1 MFNKTKPAAKPL
13 RSEEPIPPL
22 PDLPSPTQAKRPA
35 TTSAAPQQSAS
46 MPSQVPTGKGLS
58 TLSADLTFEGNVSGA
73 GDLQVDG
80 TVKGDLR
87 VGRLIVGET
96 GAVEGNVSADYVE
109 VRGRIVGG
117 VNGKQIKLLGTA
129 YVDGD
134 ITHEQLSIDVGA
146 YFQGRCIQG
155 RRDAAPSAA
164 PASAPSQTPA
174 PASTP
179 APTPAASSPA
189 TGAEDTIQPFQA
201 KTTA

>member
-58 TLSADLTFEGNVSGA
+58 TLSADLTFEGNVS
-73 GDLQVDG
+73 
-80 TVKGDLR
+80 
-87 VGRLIVGET
+87 
-96 GAVEGNVSADYVE
+96 ADYVE

-164 PASAPSQTPA
+164 QPSPPPQTAAPA
-174 PASTP
+174 PA
-179 APTPAASSPA
+179 AAPAASSPA
-189 TGAEDTIQPFQA
+189 SGGEDTIQPFQA

>member
-1 MFNKTKPAAKPL
+1 MFSKTKSAAKSA
-13 RSEEPIPPL
+13 RTAEPIPPL
-22 PDLPSPTQAKRPA
+22 PDLPSPSQARRASEPA
-35 TTSAAPQQSAS
+35 PAAPSQA
-46 MPSQVPTGKGLS
+46 PSGKGLS

-80 TVKGDLR
+80 AIKGDVR

-117 VNGKQIKLLGTA
+117 VNGKQVKLLGTA

-146 YFQGRCIQG
+146 YFQGRCVQG
-155 RRDAAPSAA
+155 RRDA
-164 PASAPSQTPA
+164 PA
-174 PASTP
+174 PAASAAAATP
-179 APTPAASSPA
+179 SAPAPAAAPTPADA
-189 TGAEDTIQPFQA
+189 TIQPFQA
-201 KTTA
+201 KTPA

>member
-1 MFNKTKPAAKPL
+1 MFNKTKPDAKPL
-13 RSEEPIPPL
+13 RSAEPIPPL
-22 PDLPSPTQAKRPA
+22 PDLPSKRPTQA
-35 TTSAAPQQSAS
+35 APQPSAS

-117 VNGKQIKLLGTA
+117 LNGKQIKLLGTA

-155 RRDAAPSAA
+155 RRDAAPAAA
-164 PASAPSQTPA
+164 PA
-174 PASTP
+174 
-179 APTPAASSPA
+179 PAASSSTTPSAPA
-189 TGAEDTIQPFQA
+189 VASAPLQNPAPAASGDATIQPFQA
-201 KTTA
+201 KTPA

>member
-1 MFNKTKPAAKPL
+1 LFNKTKPAAKPL

-22 PDLPSPTQAKRPA
+22 PDLPSPSQAKRPTPVA
-35 TTSAAPQQSAS
+35 QPQQSAS

-164 PASAPSQTPA
+164 PASAPSQAPTPA
-174 PASTP
+174 PA
-179 APTPAASSPA
+179 PAASSPA
-189 TGAEDTIQPFQA
+189 TGGEDTIQPFQA
-201 KTTA
+201 KTSA

>member
-22 PDLPSPTQAKRPA
+22 PDLPSPSQAKRPA
-35 TTSAAPQQSAS
+35 ASAAPQQAAS
-46 MPSQVPTGKGLS
+46 MPSQVPTGTGLS

-155 RRDAAPSAA
+155 RRDAAPSAGPAPTASTSSTA
-164 PASAPSQTPA
+164 PAAAPSATQ
-174 PASTP
+174 ASTP
-179 APTPAASSPA
+179 APS
-189 TGAEDTIQPFQA
+189 GEDTIQPFQA
-201 KTTA
+201 KTSA

>member
-1 MFNKTKPAAKPL
+1 
-13 RSEEPIPPL
+13 
-22 PDLPSPTQAKRPA
+22 
-35 TTSAAPQQSAS
+35 

-155 RRDAAPSAA
+155 RRDAAPTPAASSAASTAPAATPATSSAA
-164 PASAPSQTPA
+164 PASTPGST

-179 APTPAASSPA
+179 ASS
-189 TGAEDTIQPFQA
+189 GDDTIQPFQA
-201 KTTA
+201 KTPA

>member
-1 MFNKTKPAAKPL
+1 LFNKTKPAAKPL

-22 PDLPSPTQAKRPA
+22 PDLPSPGQARRP
-35 TTSAAPQQSAS
+35 SPSPAPQQAAS

-96 GAVEGNVSADYVE
+96 GAVEGNVSADYIE

-117 VNGKQIKLLGTA
+117 VNGKQVKLLSTA

-155 RRDAAPSAA
+155 RRDAAPVSAA
-164 PASAPSQTPA
+164 SSTASTAATAPAAA
-174 PASTP
+174 ASTP
-179 APTPAASSPA
+179 APS
-189 TGAEDTIQPFQA
+189 GDDTIQPFQA
-201 KTTA
+201 KTPA